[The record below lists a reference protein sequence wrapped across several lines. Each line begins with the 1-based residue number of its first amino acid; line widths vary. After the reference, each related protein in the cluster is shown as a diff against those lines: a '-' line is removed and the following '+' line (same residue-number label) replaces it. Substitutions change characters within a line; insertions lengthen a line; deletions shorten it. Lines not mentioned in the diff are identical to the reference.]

1 MTNMEEMMAS
11 VEAAAAMEAGAPE
24 AAAAAT
30 TVTGHLSADDLAEM
44 KMPDLKAL
52 ANEMGLEYPGNI
64 KKADLVKLIAAE
76 QVEVDL
82 TDAEVEIVDD
92 EVADATLGVILDEDQ
107 TDAEDQADDGQNED
121 QTDDGQDEDQ
131 TDDADVDLD
140 CEDVKLSGRVLVTHT
155 GMVNLRDEDLHVVE
169 RAMQGQTFKVVGR
182 RSVEDVTWYRIEN
195 QAGDHRLIRAD
206 LVRYMAK

>member
-1 MTNMEEMMAS
+1 MANMEEMMAS

-24 AAAAAT
+24 AVAAAT

-44 KMPDLKAL
+44 KMPDLKAM

-82 TDAEVEIVDD
+82 TDADVEIVDD
-92 EVADATLGVILDEDQ
+92 EVADETLGVILDEDQ
-107 TDAEDQADDGQNED
+107 TDDP
-121 QTDDGQDEDQ
+121 
-131 TDDADVDLD
+131 DVDLD
-140 CEDVKLSGRVLVTHT
+140 CEDVKLTGRVLVTHT

-182 RSVEDVTWYRIEN
+182 RSVEGVTWYRIEN
-195 QAGDHRLIRAD
+195 QAGDLRLIRGD

>member
-82 TDAEVEIVDD
+82 TDAEMEIVDD
-92 EVADATLGVILDEDQ
+92 EAADAALGVILDEDQ
-107 TDAEDQADDGQNED
+107 TDDD
-121 QTDDGQDEDQ
+121 QDEDQ

-155 GMVNLRDEDLHVVE
+155 GMVNLRDEDLNVVE

-182 RSVEDVTWYRIEN
+182 RSVEGVTWYRIEN

>member
-1 MTNMEEMMAS
+1 MANMEEMMAS

-24 AAAAAT
+24 ATAAAT

-92 EVADATLGVILDEDQ
+92 EVADAALGVILDEDQ
-107 TDAEDQADDGQNED
+107 PGA
-121 QTDDGQDEDQ
+121 EDQ

-155 GMVNLRDEDLHVVE
+155 GMVNLRDEDLRVVE
-169 RAMQGQTFKVVGR
+169 RAMQGRTFKVVGR

-195 QAGDHRLIRAD
+195 QAGDLRLIRGD

>member
-1 MTNMEEMMAS
+1 MANMEEMMAS

-92 EVADATLGVILDEDQ
+92 EVADAALGVILDEDQ
-107 TDAEDQADDGQNED
+107 IDAED
-121 QTDDGQDEDQ
+121 QTDDDQDEDQ

-155 GMVNLRDEDLHVVE
+155 GMVNLRDEDLNVVE

-182 RSVEDVTWYRIEN
+182 RSVEGVTWYRIEN

>member
-1 MTNMEEMMAS
+1 MANMEEMMAS

-92 EVADATLGVILDEDQ
+92 EVADAALGVILDEDQ
-107 TDAEDQADDGQNED
+107 PGA
-121 QTDDGQDEDQ
+121 EDQ

-155 GMVNLRDEDLHVVE
+155 GMVNLRDEDLRVVE

-182 RSVEDVTWYRIEN
+182 RSVEGVTWYRIEN

>member
-1 MTNMEEMMAS
+1 MANMEEMMAS

-92 EVADATLGVILDEDQ
+92 EVADAALGVILDEDQ
-107 TDAEDQADDGQNED
+107 PGAED
-121 QTDDGQDEDQ
+121 QTDADDQDEDQ

-155 GMVNLRDEDLHVVE
+155 GMVNLRDEDLNVVE

-182 RSVEDVTWYRIEN
+182 RSVEGVTWYRIEN

>member
-92 EVADATLGVILDEDQ
+92 EVADAALGVILDEDQ
-107 TDAEDQADDGQNED
+107 TDAEDQTDDDQGED
-121 QTDDGQDEDQ
+121 QTA
-131 TDDADVDLD
+131 DADVDLD

-182 RSVEDVTWYRIEN
+182 RSVEGVTWYRIEN
-195 QAGDHRLIRAD
+195 QAGDHRMIRAD

>member
-1 MTNMEEMMAS
+1 MANMEEMMAS
-11 VEAAAAMEAGAPE
+11 VEAAAAMEAGATE

-76 QVEVDL
+76 QVE
-82 TDAEVEIVDD
+82 
-92 EVADATLGVILDEDQ
+92 
-107 TDAEDQADDGQNED
+107 D
-121 QTDDGQDEDQ
+121 QTDDDQDEDQ

-195 QAGDHRLIRAD
+195 QAGDLRLIRGD

>member
-1 MTNMEEMMAS
+1 MENMEEMMAS

-92 EVADATLGVILDEDQ
+92 EVADAALGVILDEDQ
-107 TDAEDQADDGQNED
+107 PGAED
-121 QTDDGQDEDQ
+121 QTDDDQDEDQ

-140 CEDVKLSGRVLVTHT
+140 CEDMKLSGRVLVTHT
-155 GMVNLRDEDLHVVE
+155 GMVNLRDEDLNVVE

-182 RSVEDVTWYRIEN
+182 RSVEGVTWYRIEN

>member
-1 MTNMEEMMAS
+1 MANMEEMMAS

-82 TDAEVEIVDD
+82 TDAEVEIVDG
-92 EVADATLGVILDEDQ
+92 EVADAALGVILDEDQ
-107 TDAEDQADDGQNED
+107 PGAED
-121 QTDDGQDEDQ
+121 QTDADDQDEDQ

-182 RSVEDVTWYRIEN
+182 RSVEGVTWYRIEN

>member
-1 MTNMEEMMAS
+1 MANMEEMMAS

-92 EVADATLGVILDEDQ
+92 EVADAALGVILDEDQ
-107 TDAEDQADDGQNED
+107 TDADD
-121 QTDDGQDEDQ
+121 QDEDQ

-155 GMVNLRDEDLHVVE
+155 GMVNLRDEDLNVVE

-182 RSVEDVTWYRIEN
+182 RSVEGVTWYRIEN

>member
-1 MTNMEEMMAS
+1 MANMEEMMAS

-82 TDAEVEIVDD
+82 TDAEAEIVDD

-107 TDAEDQADDGQNED
+107 TDAED

-182 RSVEDVTWYRIEN
+182 RSVEGVTWYRIEN

>member
-1 MTNMEEMMAS
+1 MANMEEMMAS

-92 EVADATLGVILDEDQ
+92 EVADAALGVILDEDQ
-107 TDAEDQADDGQNED
+107 TDAEDQ
-121 QTDDGQDEDQ
+121 TDDDQDEDQ

-182 RSVEDVTWYRIEN
+182 RSVEGVTWYRIEN

>member
-1 MTNMEEMMAS
+1 MANMEEMMAS
-11 VEAAAAMEAGAPE
+11 VEAAAAMEAGDPAAEAP
-24 AAAAAT
+24 AT
-30 TVTGHLSADDLAEM
+30 TVTGHLNPDDLAEM

-52 ANEMGLEYPGNI
+52 ADDMGLEYPGNI

-82 TDAEVEIVDD
+82 AAADVEIVDDD

-107 TDAEDQADDGQNED
+107 TGDED
-121 QTDDGQDEDQ
+121 QTDADNQDEDR

-182 RSVEDVTWYRIEN
+182 RSVEGVTWYRIEN
-195 QAGDHRLIRAD
+195 QAGDLRLIRGD

>member
-1 MTNMEEMMAS
+1 MANMEEMMAS
-11 VEAAAAMEAGAPE
+11 VEAAAAMEAGAHE

-92 EVADATLGVILDEDQ
+92 EAADAALGVILDEDQ
-107 TDAEDQADDGQNED
+107 PGAED
-121 QTDDGQDEDQ
+121 QTDDDQDEDQ

-155 GMVNLRDEDLHVVE
+155 GMVNLRDEDLNVVE

-182 RSVEDVTWYRIEN
+182 RSVEGVTWYRIEN
-195 QAGDHRLIRAD
+195 QAGDHRMIRAD

>member
-1 MTNMEEMMAS
+1 MANMEEMMAS

-24 AAAAAT
+24 TAAAAT

-52 ANEMGLEYPGNI
+52 ANDMGLKYPGNI

-92 EVADATLGVILDEDQ
+92 EVADAALGVILDEDQ
-107 TDAEDQADDGQNED
+107 TGDED
-121 QTDDGQDEDQ
+121 QTDADDQDEDQ
-131 TDDADVDLD
+131 TDDNDVDLD
-140 CEDVKLSGRVLVTHT
+140 CEDVKLTGRILVTHT
-155 GMVNLRDEDLHVVE
+155 GMVNLRDEDLRVVE

-182 RSVEDVTWYRIEN
+182 RSVEGVTWYRIEN

>member
-1 MTNMEEMMAS
+1 MGFVFHHDRTTMEEMMAS

-92 EVADATLGVILDEDQ
+92 EAADAALGVILDEDQ
-107 TDAEDQADDGQNED
+107 TDAEDQ
-121 QTDDGQDEDQ
+121 TDDQDEDQ

-155 GMVNLRDEDLHVVE
+155 GMVNLRDEDLNVVE

-182 RSVEDVTWYRIEN
+182 RSVEGVTWYRIEN

>member
-1 MTNMEEMMAS
+1 MANMEEMMAS

-24 AAAAAT
+24 AAADAT
-30 TVTGHLSADDLAEM
+30 TATGHLSADDLAEM

-52 ANEMGLEYPGNI
+52 ANDMGLEYPGNI

-76 QVEVDL
+76 QVEVNL
-82 TDAEVEIVDD
+82 TDADVEIVDD

-107 TDAEDQADDGQNED
+107 TDAEDQTGD
-121 QTDDGQDEDQ
+121 QDEDQ
-131 TDDADVDLD
+131 TDDADVDLV

-182 RSVEDVTWYRIEN
+182 RSVEGVTWYRIEN

>member
-92 EVADATLGVILDEDQ
+92 EVADAALGVILDEDQ
-107 TDAEDQADDGQNED
+107 PGAED
-121 QTDDGQDEDQ
+121 QTDADDQDEDQ

-155 GMVNLRDEDLHVVE
+155 GMVNLRDEDLNVVE

>member
-1 MTNMEEMMAS
+1 MANMEEMMAS

-52 ANEMGLEYPGNI
+52 ANDMGLEYPGNI

-82 TDAEVEIVDD
+82 TDADVEIVDD
-92 EVADATLGVILDEDQ
+92 EVADETLGVILDVDQTGDEDQ
-107 TDAEDQADDGQNED
+107 TDA
-121 QTDDGQDEDQ
+121 DGQDEDQ
-131 TDDADVDLD
+131 TDDPDVDLD

-169 RAMQGQTFKVVGR
+169 RAIQGQTFKVVGR
-182 RSVEDVTWYRIEN
+182 RSVEGVTWYRIEN
-195 QAGDHRLIRAD
+195 QAGDLRLIRGD

>member
-1 MTNMEEMMAS
+1 MANMEEMMAS

-92 EVADATLGVILDEDQ
+92 EVADAALGVILDEDQ
-107 TDAEDQADDGQNED
+107 TDAEDQ
-121 QTDDGQDEDQ
+121 TDDQDEDQ

-155 GMVNLRDEDLHVVE
+155 GMVNLRDEDLNVVE

-182 RSVEDVTWYRIEN
+182 RSVEGVTWYRIEN

>member
-1 MTNMEEMMAS
+1 MANMEEMMAS

-24 AAAAAT
+24 ADAAAT

-92 EVADATLGVILDEDQ
+92 EVADAALGVILDEDQ
-107 TDAEDQADDGQNED
+107 IDAED
-121 QTDDGQDEDQ
+121 QTDDDQDEDQ

-182 RSVEDVTWYRIEN
+182 RSVEGVTWYRIEN

>member
-82 TDAEVEIVDD
+82 TDAEAEIVDD

-107 TDAEDQADDGQNED
+107 TDAEDQ
-121 QTDDGQDEDQ
+121 TDDGQDEDQ
-131 TDDADVDLD
+131 TDDADADLD

>member
-92 EVADATLGVILDEDQ
+92 EVADAALGVILDEDQ
-107 TDAEDQADDGQNED
+107 TDAEDQ
-121 QTDDGQDEDQ
+121 TDDDQDEDQ
-131 TDDADVDLD
+131 TDDTDVDLD

>member
-1 MTNMEEMMAS
+1 MANMEEMMAS

-30 TVTGHLSADDLAEM
+30 TVTGRLSADDLAEM

-82 TDAEVEIVDD
+82 TDAEVEIVDG
-92 EVADATLGVILDEDQ
+92 EVADAALGVILDEDQ
-107 TDAEDQADDGQNED
+107 LGAED
-121 QTDDGQDEDQ
+121 QTDADDQDEDQ

-182 RSVEDVTWYRIEN
+182 RSVEGVTWYRIEN

>member
-1 MTNMEEMMAS
+1 MANMEEMMAS

-92 EVADATLGVILDEDQ
+92 EVADAALGVILDEDQ
-107 TDAEDQADDGQNED
+107 TDAEDQ
-121 QTDDGQDEDQ
+121 TDDDQDEDQ

-155 GMVNLRDEDLHVVE
+155 GMVNLRDEDLNVVE

>member
-52 ANEMGLEYPGNI
+52 ANEMGLEYHGNI

-92 EVADATLGVILDEDQ
+92 EAADAALGVILDEDQ
-107 TDAEDQADDGQNED
+107 TDAEDQ
-121 QTDDGQDEDQ
+121 TDDQDEDQ

-155 GMVNLRDEDLHVVE
+155 GMVNLRDEDLNVVE

-182 RSVEDVTWYRIEN
+182 RSVEGVTWYRIEN

>member
-1 MTNMEEMMAS
+1 MAS

-92 EVADATLGVILDEDQ
+92 EVADAALGVILDEDQ
-107 TDAEDQADDGQNED
+107 TDAEDQ
-121 QTDDGQDEDQ
+121 TDDDQDEDQ

-155 GMVNLRDEDLHVVE
+155 GMVNLRDEDLNVVE

>member
-1 MTNMEEMMAS
+1 MANMEEMMAS

-82 TDAEVEIVDD
+82 TDAEMEIVDD
-92 EVADATLGVILDEDQ
+92 EAADAALGVILDEDQ
-107 TDAEDQADDGQNED
+107 TDDD
-121 QTDDGQDEDQ
+121 QDEDQ

-155 GMVNLRDEDLHVVE
+155 GMVNLRDEDLNVVE

-182 RSVEDVTWYRIEN
+182 RSVEGVTWYRIEN

>member
-92 EVADATLGVILDEDQ
+92 EVADAALGVILDEDQ
-107 TDAEDQADDGQNED
+107 TDAEDQ
-121 QTDDGQDEDQ
+121 TDDQDEDQ

-155 GMVNLRDEDLHVVE
+155 GMVNLRDEDLNVVE

-182 RSVEDVTWYRIEN
+182 RSVEGVTWYRIEN

>member
-1 MTNMEEMMAS
+1 MANMEEMMAS
-11 VEAAAAMEAGAPE
+11 IEAAAAMEAGAPE

-44 KMPDLKAL
+44 KMPELKAL

-92 EVADATLGVILDEDQ
+92 EVTDATLGVILDKDQ
-107 TDAEDQADDGQNED
+107 TDAED

-182 RSVEDVTWYRIEN
+182 RSVEGVTWYRIEN

>member
-1 MTNMEEMMAS
+1 MANMEEMMAS

-64 KKADLVKLIAAE
+64 KKTDLVKLIAAE

-107 TDAEDQADDGQNED
+107 TDAEDQ
-121 QTDDGQDEDQ
+121 TDDDQDDDQ

>member
-92 EVADATLGVILDEDQ
+92 EVADAALGVILDEDQ
-107 TDAEDQADDGQNED
+107 TDAEDQ
-121 QTDDGQDEDQ
+121 TDDDQDEDQ
-131 TDDADVDLD
+131 TDAADVDLD

-155 GMVNLRDEDLHVVE
+155 GMVNLRDEDLNVVE

-182 RSVEDVTWYRIEN
+182 RSVEGVTWYRIEN

>member
-82 TDAEVEIVDD
+82 TDAEMEIVDD
-92 EVADATLGVILDEDQ
+92 EAADAALGVILDEDQ
-107 TDAEDQADDGQNED
+107 TDDD
-121 QTDDGQDEDQ
+121 QDEDQ

-155 GMVNLRDEDLHVVE
+155 GMVNLRDEDLNVVE

>member
-1 MTNMEEMMAS
+1 MANMEEMMAS

-24 AAAAAT
+24 ATAAAT

-92 EVADATLGVILDEDQ
+92 EVADAALGVILDEDQ
-107 TDAEDQADDGQNED
+107 PGAED
-121 QTDDGQDEDQ
+121 QTDDDQDEDQ

-155 GMVNLRDEDLHVVE
+155 GMVNLRDEDLRVVE

-195 QAGDHRLIRAD
+195 QAGDLRLIRGD

>member
-82 TDAEVEIVDD
+82 TDAEAEIVDD

-107 TDAEDQADDGQNED
+107 TDAED

-182 RSVEDVTWYRIEN
+182 RSVEGVTWYRIEN

>member
-107 TDAEDQADDGQNED
+107 TDAEDQ
-121 QTDDGQDEDQ
+121 TDDGQDEDQ

-182 RSVEDVTWYRIEN
+182 RSVEGVTWYRIEN

>member
-1 MTNMEEMMAS
+1 MANMEEMMAS

-82 TDAEVEIVDD
+82 TDAEVEIVDG
-92 EVADATLGVILDEDQ
+92 EVADAALGVILDEDQ
-107 TDAEDQADDGQNED
+107 LGAED
-121 QTDDGQDEDQ
+121 QTDADDQDEDQ

-182 RSVEDVTWYRIEN
+182 RSVEGVTWYRIEN

>member
-1 MTNMEEMMAS
+1 MANMEEMMAS
-11 VEAAAAMEAGAPE
+11 VEAAAAMEAGTPE

-92 EVADATLGVILDEDQ
+92 EAADAALGVILDEDQ
-107 TDAEDQADDGQNED
+107 TDAEDR
-121 QTDDGQDEDQ
+121 TDDGQDEDQ